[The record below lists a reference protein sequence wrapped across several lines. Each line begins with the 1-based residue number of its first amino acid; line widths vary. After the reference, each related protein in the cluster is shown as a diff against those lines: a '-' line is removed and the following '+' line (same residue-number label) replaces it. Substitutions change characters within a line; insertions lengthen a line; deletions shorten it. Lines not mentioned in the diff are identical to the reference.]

1 MKVLIVDDEQNAR
14 DSLRILLDS
23 LCPEVTVIG
32 ESSDVPEAVKAIV
45 KHKPDLV
52 LLDIEMPGYSGLQL
66 LDFFELPD
74 FKIIF
79 TTAYDSYAIKA
90 FDLSAIAYLLKPI
103 DGEKLRIAIDKSQS
117 LIDLESYKQQL
128 ETLRENY
135 TNEEAIPQRL
145 AIPSGN
151 GFQFVAPN
159 EILFLKA
166 DGAYCTIVL
175 TNGQKMLVSKK
186 LGAMYDL
193 LEHPR
198 LFRCGRSY
206 VVNLDYVEKLEK
218 SDGGSITM
226 VNGEQITLAK
236 ELRTTFLSR
245 LSGK

>member
-1 MKVLIVDDEQNAR
+1 MRVLIVDDEQNAR

-23 LCPEVTVIG
+23 FCPEVTVVG
-32 ESSDVPEAVKAIV
+32 ESSDVPEAVKAII
-45 KHKPDLV
+45 KDKPDVV
-52 LLDIEMPGYSGLQL
+52 LLDIEMPGYTGLQL
-66 LDFFELPD
+66 LDFFDQPS

-79 TTAYDSYAIKA
+79 TTAYDAYAIKA

-103 DGEKLRIAIDKSQS
+103 DGEKLQTAIEKSRQ
-117 LIDLESYKQQL
+117 LLDMESYKQQL
-128 ETLRENY
+128 ETLKENY
-135 TNEEAIPQRL
+135 TNEEALPQRL
-145 AIPSGN
+145 AIPDGN
-151 GFQFVAPN
+151 GFRFVAPT
-159 EILFLKA
+159 EILLLKA
-166 DGAYCTIVL
+166 EGAYCSVVL
-175 TNGQKMLVSKK
+175 TNGEKMLVSKK
-186 LGAMYDL
+186 LGAIHEL

-236 ELRTTFLSR
+236 ELRTIFLNR